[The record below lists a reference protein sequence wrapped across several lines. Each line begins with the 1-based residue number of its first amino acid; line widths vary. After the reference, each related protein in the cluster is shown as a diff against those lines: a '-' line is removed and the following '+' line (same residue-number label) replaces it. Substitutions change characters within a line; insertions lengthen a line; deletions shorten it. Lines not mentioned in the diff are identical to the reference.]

1 MRVITGTAR
10 GRRLKAVPGL
20 STRPTS
26 DRVKEAIFSM
36 IGPFFDGGTVLDLF
50 AGTGALG
57 IEALS
62 RGADR
67 AVFVDRERASVETV
81 RDNLAACGFADR
93 AVVYQSDAMR
103 AIRLLA
109 RRGAAF
115 DIAFLDPPYRFAGL
129 DALMRDLAEAE
140 LLRPG
145 AVVVAEH
152 TSDRALPERIGPLR
166 RFRRGEYGDTAVTL
180 YEFGT
185 GESDDA

>member
-20 STRPTS
+20 ATRPTS

-36 IGPFFDGGTVLDLF
+36 IGPFFDGGAVLDLF

-62 RGADR
+62 RGAER
-67 AVFVDRERASVETV
+67 AVFIDRERASVETV
-81 RDNLAACGFADR
+81 RANLAACGFADR
-93 AVVYQSDAMR
+93 AEVYRNDALR
-103 AIRLLA
+103 ALQLLR

-115 DIAFLDPPYRFAGL
+115 DLVFLDPPYRFAALDGL
-129 DALMRDLAEAE
+129 MLELAALE

-152 TSDRALPERIGPLR
+152 AAGRGLPERVGPLVR
-166 RFRRGEYGDTAVTL
+166 LRRGEYGDTAVSV
-180 YEFGT
+180 YEFGEK
-185 GESDDA
+185 GV